1 MEQTAN
7 TGGFIGGFSPEK
19 KSFAPIRERDV
30 ALAIDQLDH
39 RPRKCLGLITSREV
53 FIKQLH

>member
-19 KSFAPIRERDV
+19 KSFVPIRERDV
-30 ALAIDQLDH
+30 ALAIDQLNC
-39 RPRKCLGLITSREV
+39 RPRQSLALIAFQEV
-53 FIKQLH
+53 F